1 MTRRKQE
8 EIAREARRL
17 RSAESRVVEAVAASA
32 DWEPLLEGV
41 IEFSDARKK
50 LLAFSADLDVIQLHD
65 DVARE
70 VLERLRHGKPYVA
83 QTIAQSLQ
91 ERLGEDANL
100 TQFSQTELDELGSD
114 WLSTWF
120 SHYEYAEALLDTA
133 SLLVDVHVP
142 QDLARYVGE
151 ARSCFAFQQY
161 NAVVS
166 LCRTIMESAAR
177 DAERRRGRSSEKVT
191 PIARGEAKRRVL
203 EAAPRHLAQEVRNL
217 YEYTSEL
224 IHARKTASRP
234 EARDILER
242 TLRAVSKFY
251 GPRRGSRP
259 TPMSPPPVKS

>member
-8 EIAREARRL
+8 EIVREARRIL
-17 RSAESRVVEAVAASA
+17 SAERRVVETVAAST
-32 DWEPLLEGV
+32 DWEPLVEGV

-50 LLAFSADLDVIQLHD
+50 LLALSADLDVIQLHD
-65 DVARE
+65 DVARQ

-83 QTIAQSLQ
+83 GNIAQSLQ
-91 ERLGEDANL
+91 QGLGEDANL
-100 TQFSQTELDELGSD
+100 AQFNQDELDELGTD
-114 WLSTWF
+114 WLLTWF
-120 SHYEYAEALLDTA
+120 SHYEYAEDLLDTA

-177 DAERRRGRSSEKVT
+177 DAERRRGRTSETVT
-191 PIARGEAKRRVL
+191 PIARGEARRRVL
-203 EAAPRHLAQEVRNL
+203 EAAPRHLSQEVGDL
-217 YEYTSEL
+217 YNYTSEL
-224 IHARKTASRP
+224 IHARKTASRS
-234 EARDILER
+234 EARDVLSR

-259 TPMSPPPVKS
+259 TRR